1 MASYDGYSF
10 LAAYHC
16 LLYMYLLCS
25 DMVNKLL
32 SLTIFRTVVV
42 SVNSVNS
49 VNDVD
54 LESDRI
60 HSPILTLNLI
70 FDRD

>member
-1 MASYDGYSF
+1 VASYDGYSF

-32 SLTIFRTVVV
+32 SHYLQDCGGFGEFGEFGKL
-42 SVNSVNS
+42 
-49 VNDVD
+49 DVD